1 MITGELK
8 NKVDALWN
16 IFWTGGITNPLD
28 AVEQMTYK
36 KDKDAIECSLAKC
49 MRRNGFLFFFFLN
62 MVEKNFLK
70 YADSRKGVVLSMLY
84 MIQNLTP
91 A

>member
-49 MRRNGFLFFFFLN
+49 MRRDVFLSPFVRFAEYGGKEFF
-62 MVEKNFLK
+62 EIC
-70 YADSRKGVVLSMLY
+70 R
-84 MIQNLTP
+84 
-91 A
+91 